1 MKVLLVNGSPNRTGC
16 TYTALAEIADI
27 LQKEGIKSEI
37 FWIGNKPIAG
47 CIACHSCERTGRCF
61 VKNDKVEEFLT
72 LARQADGFIFGSPV
86 YYASA
91 NGSLTAFMDR
101 AFISELV
108 GNDNRA
114 FYLKPA
120 AAVVS
125 ARRAG
130 TTSTFDQL
138 NKYFTLHQMP
148 VISSVYWNMVHGDTP
163 DEVRQ
168 DKEGLWTMR
177 VLARNMAYFLRCKEA
192 ADNAGIAL
200 PEQETPVFTNFIK

>member
-27 LQKEGIKSEI
+27 LQKEGVESEI

-177 VLARNMAYFLRCKEA
+177 VLARNMAYFLRCKEV

>member
-27 LQKEGIKSEI
+27 LQKEGIESEI

-148 VISSVYWNMVHGDTP
+148 IISSVYWNMIHGDTP